1 MGGASMG
8 LFFMISGF
16 VLTLG
21 YGQEVYVN
29 TDGMLCETCCCSC
42 CDSFYCCIPSPS
54 LPSYYSYPSS
64 TSSSPSS
71 SSSIISSTTTESSS
85 TKSFP
90 TRDFLYKRCVRL
102 GPLYYLT
109 TLISMP
115 IWFLIY
121 PNIIAFIITT
131 ILSMFLLT
139 SWIGIMPLNNVL
151 WSISTMVFFYLCFPC
166 LLVRLQRMTKLMII
180 IISLEK
186 CIVYKY

>member
-1 MGGASMG
+1 MG

-29 TDGMLCETCCCSC
+29 TDGMLCEACCCSC
-42 CDSFYCCIPSPS
+42 CDRFYCCIPSPS
-54 LPSYYSYPSS
+54 I
-64 TSSSPSS
+64 T
-71 SSSIISSTTTESSS
+71 STTTELSP

-102 GPLYYLT
+102 GPLCYLT
-109 TLISMP
+109 NLIMIP

-121 PNIIAFIITT
+121 PNLVNFIFTT
-131 ILSMFLLT
+131 IFSMFLLT
-139 SWIGIMPLNNVL
+139 SWIGIPPLNGVL

-166 LLVRLQRMTKLMII
+166 LLVRLQRMTKVIDYYYISRKMYCIQILLFII
-180 IISLEK
+180 FLFSL
-186 CIVYKY
+186 KY